1 MIQGPELPFTIS
13 QHGMVKIS
21 ENAIYIIGGR
31 QDDAI
36 SQDVW
41 IIDPKDQYSV
51 KKGPSLKTSRLVPT
65 GLWNLKKMVKF
76 SITIINGKT
85 KFWEEI
91 LSHLK
96 VGSIFVISIR

>member
-1 MIQGPELPFTIS
+1 MLLCPNGFETQLKPVQQSRQQALRAYCPNIITVIQGPELPFTIS

-51 KKGPSLKTSRLVPT
+51 KKGPSLKTSRLVLT
-65 GLWNLKKMVKF
+65 GLWKL
-76 SITIINGKT
+76 
-85 KFWEEI
+85 
-91 LSHLK
+91 
-96 VGSIFVISIR
+96 